1 MVNTRTKRLLEE
13 QNEDLSDCESES
25 VVHSTA
31 TEDDDLPRDSAGHI
45 VLYEPRPPPKQL
57 MDLVGGA
64 VKFEQLMLCVESY
77 GKCQVYTQMFREL
90 YASEAQKNA
99 LIDKLRSNVYF
110 YQSFI
115 EAKPTY
121 KTCLGERIMFDKY
134 AVEKFR
140 RSNDKVDLKRL
151 L

>member
-1 MVNTRTKRLLEE
+1 MVSTRTKRLLED
-13 QNEDLSDCESES
+13 QNEDLCESEL
-25 VVHSTA
+25 VVNPSA

-45 VLYEPRPPPKQL
+45 VLYEARPPPKQL

-90 YASEAQKNA
+90 YTSEVQKDA
-99 LIDKLRSNVYF
+99 LIEKLRSNAYF

-140 RSNDKVDLKRL
+140 RSNDKVDLKKL